1 MELIH
6 VKVEKKVNDKL
17 DHLVKSRVYKNK
29 SEAVRDMLE
38 EHMDEHPELFVG
50 DELNDLLEDAQNMSD
65 KEFDERMAEG
75 LKGPKSAAE
84 LVSEGRG
91 AY

>member
-6 VKVEKKVNDKL
+6 VKVEKKVKDKL
-17 DHLVKSRVYKNK
+17 DHLVRSKVYKNK
-29 SEAVRDMLE
+29 SEAVRGMLE
-38 EHMDEHPELFVG
+38 EHMDEHPELFIG
-50 DELNDLLEDAQNMSD
+50 DELDDILEEAEKMSD
-65 KEFDERMAEG
+65 REFEQRMAEG
-75 LKGPKSAAE
+75 LKGPRSAAE